1 MSNLSPTEISFISPA
16 IQPPHLLS
24 SLSPVQDESL
34 YPTSV
39 LLDSKIQLKI
49 QKKKN
54 CYEKLAKILRQA
66 KQNKQNNQATQRQ
79 QKQQRIGNLFQRAMK
94 EIHYTPST
102 G

>member
-1 MSNLSPTEISFISPA
+1 MTEIIIVCKLEKPDSSVFDISASVEPMSNLSPTEISFISPA

-49 QKKKN
+49 QKKN
-54 CYEKLAKILRQA
+54 
-66 KQNKQNNQATQRQ
+66 T
-79 QKQQRIGNLFQRAMK
+79 AMK
-94 EIHYTPST
+94 S
-102 G
+102 